1 MKRLNI
7 SLVVLVLMCVCA
19 ISCEKE
25 PSVDEE
31 SMTGN
36 VVADS
41 LEWDGTKNAEIAY
54 QLLVY
59 SFADS
64 DGDGIGDFQGI
75 IDKLDYLDSLGVT
88 ALWLSPIHP
97 AMSYHGYDVVD
108 YAGVNPDFG
117 TMEDFRALVAEAH
130 ERGLGGQSVP

>member
-1 MKRLNI
+1 
-7 SLVVLVLMCVCA
+7 MCVCA

-88 ALWLSPIHP
+88 ALWLSPYIP
-97 AMSYHGYDVVD
+97 PCLTTGMMWW
-108 YAGVNPDFG
+108 
-117 TMEDFRALVAEAH
+117 TMPESIRISA
-130 ERGLGGQSVP
+130 RWRISVP